1 MKSSYMNNMKDPI
14 EKTNLWDAFTNHID
28 SIYYPGASELLN
40 DQSITF
46 EYESFKTYF
55 AQGQ

>member
-28 SIYYPGASELLN
+28 SIYFSGAS
-40 DQSITF
+40 DQLDNQTIKF

-55 AQGQ
+55 AQG